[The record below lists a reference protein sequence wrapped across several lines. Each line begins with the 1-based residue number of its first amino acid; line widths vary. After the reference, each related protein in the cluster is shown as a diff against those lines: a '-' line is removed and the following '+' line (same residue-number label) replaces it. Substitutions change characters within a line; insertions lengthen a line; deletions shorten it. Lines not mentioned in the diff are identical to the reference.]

1 CSVPLGADWAP
12 AAGIADA
19 WNAAGA
25 RLGLLVN
32 PQAPS
37 GRLDPVAA
45 LAEVARSFRGLLLVD
60 EAYVD
65 FVDPA
70 LGHDSLT
77 LVRTLPNVLLLRT

>member
-1 CSVPLGADWAP
+1 
-12 AAGIADA
+12 
-19 WNAAGA
+19 

-77 LVRTLPNVLLLRT
+77 LVRTLPNVLLLRTMSKGYSLAGLRFAYG

>member
-1 CSVPLGADWAP
+1 
-12 AAGIADA
+12 
-19 WNAAGA
+19 
-25 RLGLLVN
+25 

-45 LAEVARSFRGLLLVD
+45 LPEVARSFRGLLLVD

-77 LVRTLPNVLLLRT
+77 LVRTLPNVLLLHHEQRLFAGWPALRLWHR